1 MIRIWKVGARD
12 CPICSEM
19 AAYDRSEIRRCNAY
33 YRYLELDDV
42 PNHRPLMDYLKAEV
56 VSDDGTINIP
66 VYVVEWRGSFL
77 GYAQGQ
83 MSRQELRDQFNE
95 ALKRR
100 TQ

>member
-12 CPICSEM
+12 CPVCSDM
-19 AAYDRSEIRRCNAY
+19 AKYDRSEIRMRNAY

-42 PNHRPLMDYLKAEV
+42 PNHKPLMEYLKEEV
-56 VSDDGTINIP
+56 VSDDGTIDIP

-83 MSRQELRDQFNE
+83 MDRFELRKAFVE
-95 ALKRR
+95 ALARR
-100 TQ
+100 KA